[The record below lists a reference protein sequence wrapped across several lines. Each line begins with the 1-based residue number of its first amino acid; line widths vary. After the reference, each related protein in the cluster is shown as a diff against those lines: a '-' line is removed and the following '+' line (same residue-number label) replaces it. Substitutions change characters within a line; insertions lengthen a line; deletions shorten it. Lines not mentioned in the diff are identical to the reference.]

1 MYRKI
6 EDFINDYLNNKNNS
20 KILCIYGAR
29 QIGKTYIIDKT
40 VSKLFKHYV
49 QINFDEDNRGDQ
61 LYKNVSSIDDFYI
74 QLTAKY
80 GRNLGNY
87 EDTIVFL
94 DEIQVYPQ
102 FFPLL
107 KQLNIDSKYHYICS
121 GSQLGISLSDKGLSP
136 MGSIVEKR
144 MYPMD
149 FEEFLLANNVGKQT
163 IEYLRQCFIERK
175 EVNEATHLH
184 IMKLFTSY
192 LYVGGLPECVKTFVN
207 EKDIS
212 KIKDIQ
218 ALTYKYYIDDASK
231 YDRDNKL
238 KIKRLYEMIISSIDN
253 SVKRIQVSKINNNVR
268 DTYSKYVNEFEYL
281 INSGIALDNKAITN
295 PKFPLVQSFSKNLT
309 KLYLNDVG
317 ILSQILYKEN
327 INAIIQEK
335 TGVNLGSVYETVVA
349 QELKAHGNELFYYDR
364 RKVGEVDFLI
374 DDYNNLT
381 VLPIEIKSGK
391 DSYVYRALPKLLN
404 VEEYNIKF
412 GYVLS
417 NKKEITIKDKII
429 EMPIYNIMFI

>member
-231 YDRDNKL
+231 YDRENKL

-268 DTYSKYVNEFEYL
+268 DTYSKFINEFEYL
-281 INSGIALDNKAITN
+281 INSGVALDNKAITN

-335 TGVNLGSVYETVVA
+335 TGVNLGSIYETVVA